1 VKFKKKKQQMP
12 IYWENSAGGNQEAN
26 FDIEE
31 EDDRCEIQKLQMKN
45 DEDKE

>member
-1 VKFKKKKQQMP
+1 MP